1 MSFTRIALA
10 SSAVVALASVLLAA
24 PHAPALGDSPP
35 VDPAAI
41 EWGVLPSTP
50 EGPDGRGEFSFQVAP
65 GTVITD
71 WVSVSNLGANPGSF
85 RVYAA
90 DATVD
95 YGTGAF
101 TLIGSDRA
109 SRDLGSWT
117 ALDGA
122 PSSCPPPSEAP
133 DGGSAAGD
141 DAAREAEAVCAAGL
155 GVTVDLGPGERADI
169 PFTISVPADAP
180 PGDHAAGIVAS
191 FASEPAEGGIVRRED
206 RVGTRVHVRV
216 DGPLSPGIGI
226 VGPVAGFDAAV
237 NPFAGGTGRVAF
249 EVANRG
255 NTRVSALP
263 SVRLSGPFGIELGTL
278 QLPPIEDLVPGAV
291 TRVSPEFPGVP
302 PLLLLFAEITV
313 TPIPASGL
321 AATDPLPAPATA
333 EVTAWALPWPALL
346 AVLVLAL
353 GIAATVWRRRYVRAR
368 LAEELASFAD
378 RIREERD
385 TARDPAP
392 TPGPDAAR
400 TPTFTH
406 TQRSHP

>member
-24 PHAPALGDSPP
+24 PQAPALGDSPP

-71 WVSVSNLGANPGSF
+71 WVSVSNVGPNPGTF

-95 YGTGAF
+95 PDTGAF
-101 TLIGSDRA
+101 TLIGAEHA
-109 SRDLGSWT
+109 SRGLGSWT

-122 PSSCPPPSEAP
+122 PSSCPLP
-133 DGGSAAGD
+133 D
-141 DAAREAEAVCAAGL
+141 EAESAGGDAEAKRAAAEQEARCAAGL
-155 GVTVDLGPGERADI
+155 GLSIALGPGERADI
-169 PFTISVPADAP
+169 PVAISVPADAE
-180 PGDHAAGIVAS
+180 PGDHSAGIVAS
-191 FASEPAEGGIVRRED
+191 YSTEAEGGIVRRED

-353 GIAATVWRRRYVRAR
+353 GTAAAVWRRRYVRAR

-385 TARDPAP
+385 TSRDPAP